1 MDDEKAEI
9 LRFPQ
14 TRVRMKSSGPI
25 NDLGLS
31 KLSQQVGS
39 SGRSARGHWCSYCQ
53 GIWYS
58 YFLEVECPKCG
69 NRHG

>member
-31 KLSQQVGS
+31 KLSLPLLFLF
-39 SGRSARGHWCSYCQ
+39 SGVRFLLLFPLGLRLLSTSLRVFGTSLARGQ
-53 GIWYS
+53 T
-58 YFLEVECPKCG
+58 
-69 NRHG
+69 

>member
-39 SGRSARGHWCSYCQ
+39 SGRSARGHWCSRCQ
-53 GIWYS
+53 GIW
-58 YFLEVECPKCG
+58 
-69 NRHG
+69 